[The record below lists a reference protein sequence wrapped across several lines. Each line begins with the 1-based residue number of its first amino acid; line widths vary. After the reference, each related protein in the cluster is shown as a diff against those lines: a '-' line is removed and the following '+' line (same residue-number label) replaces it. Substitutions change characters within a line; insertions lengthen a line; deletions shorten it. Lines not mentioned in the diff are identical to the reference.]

1 MGKAVQ
7 QFNKFMTDYR
17 KSLKKPLRTVASL
30 MESGFTDDEFLSTF
44 IRLYPHLWDDIKMQY
59 IYWHIQNSTLQKYGK
74 KSRYHFPKPTD
85 FIMNCSETIR
95 IGLRSSKSPN
105 SFTREQRLVLEASVI
120 SDSHKRLQ
128 RKQNKVLQVLHYI
141 QEIEPKYAPAFIDWY
156 FKTHDLHEKLEII
169 RELSKY
175 KSENIISFFY
185 KVNACMRNFSL
196 KEESM
201 HYIQGLGLPF
211 RLRPKKKGKTNFID
225 NEIVKNES
233 MPEVL
238 HKRLFVNKLERL
250 KVFDVFIS
258 HNSKDEDRIVTFYKA
273 LNSLGY
279 VAYIDWVN
287 DKYDLK
293 REWCNATTAKVIKE
307 RIKQSHVFILYLS
320 QQTLSS
326 QWCPWE
332 LGYADALGKNICV
345 CYEIEDHQNIPDF
358 YKTYPQLI
366 LSEKPH
372 VIVNGSDIPFK
383 DWMNT
388 QRIASH
394 D

>member
-1 MGKAVQ
+1 MGKPSR
-7 QFNKFMTDYR
+7 QFNKFITDYKR
-17 KSLKKPLRTVASL
+17 TLKKPIRMVASL
-30 MESGFTDDEFLSTF
+30 MELGFTDDDFVNTF
-44 IRLYPHLWDDIKMQY
+44 IRLYPHLWNDIEKQHN
-59 IYWHIQNSTLQKYGK
+59 YWHAQNQSLKKYGK
-74 KSRYHFPKPTD
+74 KRRYHFPKPVV
-85 FIMNCSETIR
+85 FILDCSETNR
-95 IGLRSSKSPN
+95 LNLRSNTYHN
-105 SFTREQRLVLEASVI
+105 SLTSEEKIALEESII
-120 SDSHKRLQ
+120 SDSQKRL
-128 RKQNKVLQVLHYI
+128 KQKQGKVIQKLHYI
-141 QEIEPKYAPAFIDWY
+141 QEIEPKYASIFIDRY
-156 FKTHDLHEKLEII
+156 FRTHDLHEKLEII

-175 KSENIISFFY
+175 NSKNIISFFY
-185 KVNACMRNFSL
+185 KVNACTRNHSL

-225 NEIVKNES
+225 DEIVVNKSN
-233 MPEVL
+233 PEVL
-238 HKRLFVNKLERL
+238 HKRLFVNTLERL
-250 KVFDVFIS
+250 KEFDVFIS
-258 HNSKDEDRIVTFYKA
+258 HNSKDEDKIVSFFKT

-293 REWCNATTAKVIKE
+293 REWCNATTAQVIKE

-332 LGYADALGKNICV
+332 LGYSDALGKNICV
-345 CYEIEDHQNIPDF
+345 CYEIADHQNIPDF

-388 QRIASH
+388 QRIASY